1 MLTWT
6 PIVTNGGGLMDTVMD
21 VRQVYSA
28 RERTVLWTTA
38 ALGFVALNGV
48 FLYGTFVQPAML
60 EAAMANPLAMV
71 FVLEAL
77 VMTGILAYLLRKW
90 AVTRLPWGWFVL
102 LAVIGSLVFALPI
115 AILWK
120 QRDCRAHL

>member
-21 VRQVYSA
+21 VRHVYSA

-120 QRDCRAHL
+120 QRDGRAHL

>member
-1 MLTWT
+1 
-6 PIVTNGGGLMDTVMD
+6 
-21 VRQVYSA
+21 VYSA

-120 QRDCRAHL
+120 QRDGRAHL

>member
-1 MLTWT
+1 
-6 PIVTNGGGLMDTVMD
+6 
-21 VRQVYSA
+21 
-28 RERTVLWTTA
+28 
-38 ALGFVALNGV
+38 
-48 FLYGTFVQPAML
+48 
-60 EAAMANPLAMV
+60 MV

-102 LAVIGSLVFALPI
+102 LALIGSLAFALPI

-120 QRDCRAHL
+120 QRDGRNRDASRDRYATP

>member
-1 MLTWT
+1 
-6 PIVTNGGGLMDTVMD
+6 MDTGMD

-38 ALGFVALNGV
+38 ALGFIALNGV
-48 FLYGTFVQPAML
+48 FLYGTFVQPEML
-60 EAAMANPLAMV
+60 NAALANPLEMV

-90 AVTRLPWGWFVL
+90 TVTRLPWGWFVL
-102 LAVIGSLVFALPI
+102 LALIGSLAFALPL

-120 QRDCRAHL
+120 QRDGRNGDASRDRYATP

>member
-120 QRDCRAHL
+120 QRDGRAHL